1 MTAISALSTISDLI
15 RDGDIFMNFLEALS
29 PSHKHLVSQISKH
42 PLVKTG
48 TLYVGTLTGT

>member
-29 PSHKHLVSQISKH
+29 PSHKHLISQISKH
-42 PLVKTG
+42 PLVKAG
-48 TLYVGTLTGT
+48 TSYVGTISGT

>member
-29 PSHKHLVSQISKH
+29 PSHKQLVSQISKH